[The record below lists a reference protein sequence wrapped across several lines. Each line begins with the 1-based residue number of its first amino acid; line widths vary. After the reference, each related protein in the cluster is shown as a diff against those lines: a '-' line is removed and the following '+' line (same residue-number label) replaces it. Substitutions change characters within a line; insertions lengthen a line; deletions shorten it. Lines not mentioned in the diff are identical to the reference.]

1 GGPADDR
8 QEDMGRR
15 EDGGRG
21 DPETEDLVHGGQVL
35 TEPRREIGWPG
46 QERDEQLLDIR
57 PDCGRERE
65 APAGG
70 EADPEEQE
78 ERRDSTDEAGGP
90 VDPSRAG
97 PDDPAEEGDPD
108 KVHAER
114 GPEDPARV
122 HGTEPPDHVH
132 EDGEDEEQVRPEEQ
146 GGRDPQEAL
155 GASPNGRRA
164 AVQRLEQRRPERSV
178 RDRVLPVVHH
188 AGPRPS
194 YIEFVS
200 RGRYHFD
207 DRARKAIPRVAV
219 ALVGGIELV
228 NPLLGILAVVLVT

>member
-1 GGPADDR
+1 
-8 QEDMGRR
+8 
-15 EDGGRG
+15 
-21 DPETEDLVHGGQVL
+21 
-35 TEPRREIGWPG
+35 
-46 QERDEQLLDIR
+46 
-57 PDCGRERE
+57 
-65 APAGG
+65 
-70 EADPEEQE
+70 
-78 ERRDSTDEAGGP
+78 
-90 VDPSRAG
+90 

-122 HGTEPPDHVH
+122 HGTEPPGHVN
-132 EDGEDEEQVRPEEQ
+132 EDGEDEERVRPEEQ

-164 AVQRLEQRRPERSV
+164 AVQGIEQRRPERSV
-178 RDRVLPVVHH
+178 RYGIRDGVVPVVHR

-219 ALVGGIELV
+219 AVVGGIELV
-228 NPLLGILAVVLVT
+228 NPLLGILAVVLVTSAGAGAVLHAAGTPNPANA